1 MQPYIEN
8 SGFALRGPAVAK
20 REGNEPMFDTKTR
33 DIARMLMRSH
43 GLQALAV
50 AQEHAAQARA
60 QGDTAATEQW
70 SKVSL
75 RVQELRGADAQAESS
90 ATSATAPS
98 AMR

>member
-1 MQPYIEN
+1 
-8 SGFALRGPAVAK
+8 
-20 REGNEPMFDTKTR
+20 MFDTKTR

-43 GLQALAV
+43 GLKALAV

-60 QGDTAATEQW
+60 QGDTAATEHW
-70 SKVSL
+70 TKVSL
-75 RVQELRGADAQAESS
+75 RVQELRSAEAQPASN